1 MSDIKKC
8 KCDGHWHKDA
18 MVENN
23 DTYLCVVC
31 ASKEI
36 AELRKHNAEQLSDIA
51 KLSRQ
56 VAELK
61 KAQEYGQRHD
71 NMNDAI
77 ALDEQRIARRKKVKG

>member
-1 MSDIKKC
+1 MSEIKKC

-36 AELRKHNAEQLSDIA
+36 TRLQAENDSLKSLMKEAYENCPVCRYENFI
-51 KLSRQ
+51 LSRRCARCQ
-56 VAELK
+56 AFAKYIEL
-61 KAQEYGQRHD
+61 EEVR
-71 NMNDAI
+71 
-77 ALDEQRIARRKKVKG
+77 DE